1 MIQNITLNVN
11 WFCGLET
18 NGPYYAF
25 GAPFLTRDWKGGP
38 FSLHGK
44 LAQGL
49 SLTMRPTRTASPI
62 CKFSPQWPETW
73 LSPGFGANILGFFE
87 VLRHVF
93 KNSARFTDIR
103 TRMQRHL
110 QNFII
115 YFILPKR
122 PFWWT
127 FLFLIEIKSSIAL
140 CFFQKIQKL
149 KIRRVDPRPSRKRM
163 KNCWTCLLHQPI
175 FIEWTN
181 SWYYIMYGR
190 YFMYGDI
197 YCTAFN

>member
-1 MIQNITLNVN
+1 MLSHDTEHNFECELVLRTRDQRTILRFWV
-11 WFCGLET
+11 
-18 NGPYYAF
+18 PS
-25 GAPFLTRDWKGGP
+25 LTRDWKGGP

-73 LSPGFGANILGFFE
+73 LSPGSGANILDFFK

-140 CFFQKIQKL
+140 CFSQKIQKL
-149 KIRRVDPRPSRKRM
+149 KMRWVDPRPTNIHRVDPLSG
-163 KNCWTCLLHQPI
+163 LLV
-175 FIEWTN
+175 
-181 SWYYIMYGR
+181 
-190 YFMYGDI
+190 DI
-197 YCTAFN
+197 T

>member
-11 WFCGLET
+11 WFFGLET
-18 NGPYYAF
+18 KGPYYAF
-25 GAPFLTRDWKGGP
+25 GAPSLTRDWNGGP
-38 FSLHGK
+38 SPLHGK

-73 LSPGFGANILGFFE
+73 LSPGSGAYILGLFE

-103 TRMQRHL
+103 TRMRRHL

-122 PFWWT
+122 PFWWSV
-127 FLFLIEIKSSIAL
+127 FKNGNKKFHHAL
-140 CFFQKIQKL
+140 LFQKNPKVQITL
-149 KIRRVDPRPSRKRM
+149 RRRSTPGKTM
-163 KNCWTCLLHQPI
+163 KNSATSLIP
-175 FIEWTN
+175 
-181 SWYYIMYGR
+181 
-190 YFMYGDI
+190 
-197 YCTAFN
+197 

>member
-11 WFCGLET
+11 WFCGLEA

-25 GAPFLTRDWKGGP
+25 GAPSLTRDWKGGP
-38 FSLHGK
+38 FSLRGK

-49 SLTMRPTRTASPI
+49 SLTMRPTRTASPV
-62 CKFSPQWPETW
+62 CKFSPQLPETW
-73 LSPGFGANILGFFE
+73 LSPGSGANILGFFE

-103 TRMQRHL
+103 TRMRRHL

-115 YFILPKR
+115 YIILPKR

-127 FLFLIEIKSSIAL
+127 FFFFNRNKKFHRALLFPKNPKVKNTLSWPPTLRKKNE
-140 CFFQKIQKL
+140 KL
-149 KIRRVDPRPSRKRM
+149 LNLPTSPTNIHQVD
-163 KNCWTCLLHQPI
+163 C
-175 FIEWTN
+175 
-181 SWYYIMYGR
+181 
-190 YFMYGDI
+190 
-197 YCTAFN
+197 